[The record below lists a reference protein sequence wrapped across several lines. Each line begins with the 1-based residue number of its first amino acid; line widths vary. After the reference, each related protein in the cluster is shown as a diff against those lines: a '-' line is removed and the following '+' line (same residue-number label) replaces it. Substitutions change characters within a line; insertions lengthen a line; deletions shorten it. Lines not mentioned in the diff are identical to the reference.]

1 MISLEECTWHESHVV
16 WHFPPSACVH
26 VTHGT
31 WNMDH
36 ESERKFPLTWIKPRN
51 SLGEKKRIRWREGKE
66 KKGKKKEWKGEKEN
80 KGEKRKEKKKEKKG
94 EENKREGKKIC
105 VWERRK
111 KGERKK
117 MAPILDVP
125 TVGSR

>member
-1 MISLEECTWHESHVV
+1 MASLEECTWHESHVV

-51 SLGEKKRIRWREGKE
+51 SLREKKEFGGGKE
-66 KKGKKKEWKGEKEN
+66 KKT
-80 KGEKRKEKKKEKKG
+80 KEKKKRNERR
-94 EENKREGKKIC
+94 KRK
-105 VWERRK
+105 ERRK
-111 KGERKK
+111 KKRNERKTKEMGKKKTCVGKKEKNGKERK
-117 MAPILDVP
+117 MAPIPGVL
-125 TVGSR
+125 TVGSG